1 MPGIGLAP
9 GGPMTVKDVCDL
21 QPRAAHRRRAT
32 LRVSASPQAAVRAGR
47 AAGHVADRG
56 IGDARVKGRG
66 VELGMAERTRAIMRT
81 FYVIETASSAER
93 NPMLASGAALS
104 ARDTRSGPPP

>member
-1 MPGIGLAP
+1 MPGIGVAP
-9 GGPMTVKDVCDL
+9 GAPMAVKDVCDL
-21 QPRAAHRRRAT
+21 QPRAAHRRRAI

-56 IGDARVKGRG
+56 VGDARVKGRG

-81 FYVIETASSAER
+81 FYVIETESSVGR
-93 NPMLASGAALS
+93 DPMLAGAAR
-104 ARDTRSGPPP
+104 AFVRDTRPSPPP